1 MDDDMRSAA
10 ARAVIFSVLE
20 QEAKKHKDAA
30 KAELA
35 QLQPGDTIGGSWDGQ
50 LLGKATMTTGRTK
63 LVVTD
68 EAKLLSWLQYNHPT
82 EIVTSPN
89 PAYLKALESLARDV
103 GAVID
108 NQGEI
113 VPGVELV
120 HGDPYVSVRKEKD
133 APFVVAQ
140 LLSAGR
146 VALDGIKEVEA

>member
-1 MDDDMRSAA
+1 MNDNLRDAA
-10 ARAVIFSVLE
+10 ARAVVFQVLE
-20 QEAKKHKDAA
+20 QAAKARKDDA

-35 QLQPGDTIGGSWDGQ
+35 QLQPGDTVGGQWDGQ
-50 LLGKATMTTGRTK
+50 LLGKATMTAGRTK

-68 EAKLLSWLQYNHPT
+68 EAALLAWLQDHHPT
-82 EIVTSPN
+82 EIVVSPN
-89 PAYLKALESLARDV
+89 QAYLKALESTARTV

-108 NQGEI
+108 SIGEI

-140 LLSAGR
+140 LLSTGR
-146 VALDGIKEVEA
+146 VALEGLKELEQ